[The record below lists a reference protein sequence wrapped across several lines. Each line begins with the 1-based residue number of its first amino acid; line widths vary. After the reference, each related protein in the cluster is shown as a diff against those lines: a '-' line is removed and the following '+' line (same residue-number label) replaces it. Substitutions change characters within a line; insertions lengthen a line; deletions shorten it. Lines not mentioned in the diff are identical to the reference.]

1 MLLSAGIITVLYVLV
16 ALVLFRVLIVHGNTW
31 RFEAPA
37 GKSGSVIRDF
47 FGQFSWGRLYRTSE
61 SVSTQSAVMGQRS
74 ERALSGMPDGPNGG
88 GWKNSLQMPPN
99 RDTKRATVTVS
110 QTEWSGIE
118 DPLSTMSVR
127 LKKLAIKMLWYPSG
141 IRHISLIG
149 QRLTN
154 RSQYTWF

>member
-31 RFEAPA
+31 RFEAPTR
-37 GKSGSVIRDF
+37 KSGSVLRDF

-61 SVSTQSAVMGQRS
+61 SVSTQSAAMAQRP
-74 ERALSGMPDGPNGG
+74 ERALSGMPDDTVGG
-88 GWKNSLQMPPN
+88 GWKSSPPN
-99 RDTKRATVTVS
+99 SEVKRIAATVS
-110 QTEWSGIE
+110 QSEVSGIE

-127 LKKLAIKMLWYPSG
+127 LKKLAIKMLWYPAGMLHMSF
-141 IRHISLIG
+141 LG

-154 RSQYTWF
+154 RSQYTSF